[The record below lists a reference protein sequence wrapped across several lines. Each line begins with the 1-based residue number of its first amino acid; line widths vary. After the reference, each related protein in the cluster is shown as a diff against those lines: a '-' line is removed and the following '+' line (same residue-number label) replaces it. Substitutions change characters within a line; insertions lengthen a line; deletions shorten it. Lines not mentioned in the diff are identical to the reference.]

1 MIFHAKM
8 PLNFW
13 AEAVNTAVYLHNRS
27 PTSSLTDG
35 TPYKHWFGQKLN
47 ASNLNIF
54 GSICFVHTPHNLRQK
69 LDPKSR
75 KAIIVLARSRFIYY
89 LLAHSFI
96 VTLIKIVKKA
106 TKALR
111 RREYKVYDLESKNFV
126 RSRNVLFPENKFHS
140 FEIFDKETVL
150 EQDDVKGR
158 FDEDGQFT
166 VIPAEPTV
174 NLVTTI
180 YLLSFV
186 ETPRKFIIAMINLRG
201 VSTKLNKYIVFTMQT
216 YKKLSYNQS

>member
-13 AEAVNTAVYLHNRS
+13 AESVNTAVYLHNRS

-35 TPYKHWFGQKLN
+35 TPYEHWFGQKPN
-47 ASNLNIF
+47 VSNLKIF
-54 GSICFVHTPHNLRQK
+54 GSICFVHTPDNLRQK
-69 LDPKSR
+69 IDPKSR
-75 KAIIVLARSRFIYY
+75 KAIIVGYP
-89 LLAHSFI
+89 
-96 VTLIKIVKKA
+96 TN
-106 TKALR
+106 TKG
-111 RREYKVYDLESKNFV
+111 YKVYDLESKNFV
-126 RSRNVLFPENKFHS
+126 RNRNVLFHKNKFHS

-174 NLVTTI
+174 NLVTANHEENVPAVGAKFEENFMRQVKNIGSTRQRKPPERFRPDEC
-180 YLLSFV
+180 YVAESLLQ
-186 ETPRKFIIAMINLRG
+186 I
-201 VSTKLNKYIVFTMQT
+201 TKNHNVL
-216 YKKLSYNQS
+216 KKH